1 MAGLPMIQ
9 ESRKKKVP
17 NFILNF
23 CRADNMFV
31 NKKLRVLML
40 DLHIMYLE
48 SNADV
53 LGTRKKNTKASEI
66 KETTIKYQ
74 TTG

>member
-1 MAGLPMIQ
+1 
-9 ESRKKKVP
+9 
-17 NFILNF
+17 
-23 CRADNMFV
+23 MFV
-31 NKKLRVLML
+31 NKRLRVLML

-66 KETTIKYQ
+66 LKKY
-74 TTG
+74 